1 MFSKHRL
8 EALSDGVF
16 AIAMTLLILDIK
28 VPVGVAK
35 GHLGEA
41 LAKDGHGWIS
51 FAITFFIASVF
62 WTFQHRLFELLEGVS
77 QKMLVPTFVF
87 LAFVSVLP
95 FSTSL
100 WGRHIS
106 EPLALLIYFGN
117 QFAIAA
123 ALTVKL
129 ELARAYG
136 HMQKSVAADMMRFR
150 LYGMCTVM
158 LAAGLASFFLPLQ
171 WVWPV
176 PVAFGLLG
184 RALRNRRERRL
195 IHLQESS
202 TATAPL

>member
-16 AIAMTLLILDIK
+16 AIAMTLLVLDIK

-35 GHLGEA
+35 GQLGEA
-41 LAKDGHGWIS
+41 LAKDAHGWIS

-117 QFAIAA
+117 QFAIAV

-129 ELARAYG
+129 ELAREFLLDEKRADFLSDHHNKSSAQPPQFTVLESYCNKHRG
-136 HMQKSVAADMMRFR
+136 PKSVA
-150 LYGMCTVM
+150 
-158 LAAGLASFFLPLQ
+158 
-171 WVWPV
+171 
-176 PVAFGLLG
+176 
-184 RALRNRRERRL
+184 RREKQSKAHDSL
-195 IHLQESS
+195 ES
-202 TATAPL
+202 